1 MLAIIMERF
10 KFRIQLFFEKP
21 LKAQPQCGFTLI
33 ELMVTLAIAAVLM
46 MVGVPS
52 FVAFQRNSELTSQTN
67 SLVAALN
74 AARTEAMKRNTN
86 AYVVPGGSENK
97 WSDGWIV
104 FADTDRSGVTYDAT
118 KDFMVLTQLAMPN
131 YFKSSGTGTANGISP
146 YVMYNSSG
154 YPTTTAGAFGA
165 LTITLERKDLTGS
178 DLLEQ
183 TRRIKIAKTGRV
195 RTCKPQ
201 SSTDTKCLASATE

>member
-1 MLAIIMERF
+1 MKMECL
-10 KFRIQLFFEKP
+10 QAP
-21 LKAQPQCGFTLI
+21 PQASLHSGFTLI

-67 SLVAALN
+67 SLLAALN

-86 AYVVPGGSENK
+86 AYVIPGGSANK

-104 FADTDRSGVTYDAT
+104 FVDTDRSGVIYEAG
-118 KDFMVLTQLAMPN
+118 KDFMVLTQVAMPT
-131 YFKSSGTGTANGISP
+131 YFKSSGTGTANGTSP

-165 LTITLERKDLTGS
+165 LTITLEREDLTGAS
-178 DLLEQ
+178 LLEQ

-201 SSTDTKCLASATE
+201 SSTDAKCLASATE

>member
-1 MLAIIMERF
+1 MKMERCHVGYQT
-10 KFRIQLFFEKP
+10 RTH
-21 LKAQPQCGFTLI
+21 CGFTLI
-33 ELMVTLAIAAVLM
+33 ELMVTLAIVAVLM

-52 FVAFQRNSELTSQTN
+52 FVQFQRNSELTSQTN

-86 AYVVPGGSENK
+86 AFVVPGGSANK
-97 WSDGWIV
+97 WSDGWVV
-104 FADTDRSGVTYDAT
+104 FADTDRSGVSYDAT
-118 KDFMVLTQLAMPN
+118 KDFTVLTQPAVPA
-131 YFKSSGTGTANGISP
+131 YFKVSGTGTAKETPS

-154 YPTTTAGAFGA
+154 YPFSTAGAFGA
-165 LTITLERKDLTGS
+165 VTITLERNDLTGA

-195 RTCKPQ
+195 RTCKPV
-201 SSTDTKCLASATE
+201 SSTDAKCSGSTED